1 MASDNEGAPRLARA
15 VNHDATREPD
25 GPDGADGNTII
36 SGLGP
41 AEGTKLASVAAH
53 GHLATSRPWS
63 PRQRELL
70 DALEALFLGHG
81 FRHLTI
87 GDLVEQLSC
96 SRRTLY
102 SLAPSKEELV
112 LVVIERFFNRMGVRA
127 RADASAHTDPGQAI
141 AAYLA
146 AGVTGFMSAQ
156 SAFTEDLESYLPTK
170 QLYDRHLDIALR
182 VLSQLVEAGIDAE
195 LFRSFHS
202 PLIAEILDACVARI
216 RKLAV
221 LARAGVSSSQAIAE
235 FSDLIRYG
243 LQSSSPPD
251 PPERTHDDP
260 SYGALPVQA

>member
-1 MASDNEGAPRLARA
+1 MASDIDGNGDTVPARPDWLARD
-15 VNHDATREPD
+15 H
-25 GPDGADGNTII
+25 
-36 SGLGP
+36 
-41 AEGTKLASVAAH
+41 VAN
-53 GHLATSRPWS
+53 GRQWS
-63 PRQRELL
+63 TRQRELL
-70 DALEALFLGHG
+70 DSLEALFLAQG

-87 GDLVEQLSC
+87 GDLVDQVSC

-127 RADASAHTDPGQAI
+127 RGEAASRTDPGEAI

-146 AGVTGFMSAQ
+146 TGVTAFMSAQ

-182 VLSQLVEAGIDAE
+182 VLGQLVDAGIQAQ

-216 RKLAV
+216 RKPDV

-243 LQSSSPPD
+243 LAED
-251 PPERTHDDP
+251 GARL
-260 SYGALPVQA
+260 GALDLAAATGNPRHLNNR